1 MEWSNLLNWLGG
13 DLATKERREM
23 RRSWDEAQAA
33 WKTSRFP
40 GAQLT
45 HELLAIVHAAEDRA
59 HVQLAGPVVCKAAM
73 VVDELLF
80 TSGVSFCDPDWNI
93 IYADP
98 AVAIEFRQF
107 VKRRYRWCTSFNT
120 MFQVF
125 ENAMVEG
132 LSRVLTLLP
141 EACTGTWEADDEF
154 FGVPLIEMVDDPAEV
169 VGRLSYLAYM
179 PALRTYDIC
188 TEAREHLGQR
198 LLYASG
204 FQSEEE
210 WEKRQPPLTMPADQ
224 KKMAPVELAET
235 YLAGTAMLDFAKL
248 VVPFHISDE
257 ARFEHCHIVGGTG
270 HGKTQLM
277 QRMIHHDLVA
287 AQTRKRSVVVIDS
300 QGDLINKLV
309 RLELF
314 DPDSEH
320 SLAHKLVLIDPA
332 DVEFPCALNLF
343 DSQLERLQGYSP
355 ADRERVL
362 NGVVELYEMFFSSM
376 LGAELTSKQGV
387 IFRYLARLM
396 MVIPNANIHTLMQ
409 IMQDGRPFKPYMRQ
423 MEGSARWFF
432 EKEFFDKS
440 FGQTKQQILKRL
452 WGVLSTPAFERM
464 FAQPTNKLNL
474 FEALNDGKIILISTA
489 KDLLKNEGSA
499 LFGRFFIGMLAQVAL
514 ERSTQAPDDRT
525 PTYVYIDEAQEYF
538 DDSIATILNQARKY
552 KVGLTLAHQAL
563 DQLAPSLRSAILAN
577 TSLKCVGGVSSKDAS
592 TLSGELRVSSDFV
605 ETMKRHRDRTEFAVW
620 LKHKTPHAVRLS
632 IPLGFL
638 ERQPLMSED
647 AFDEVITNNRLR
659 YGTPLDDLP
668 QHAFADEFF
677 AEPEE
682 DEPKARRP
690 APPPQEKPATRTV
703 KPEPEPTPETEEEI
717 AAPPADPV
725 SPPYTNAERT
735 ENAEAFPIPEAA
747 PVRSPAGPKPRKPNA
762 ERELGKGGSQHRYV
776 QTLIK
781 GLGEERGFR
790 AVIEAPV
797 AGGQVDVALYRE
809 ELSIAC
815 EISVSSAAQYEAQ
828 NLAKCAA
835 AGFTYIFAIGN
846 NAKRLKAIETL
857 AKEALSEDD
866 FAKVLFLTPDAVAAV
881 LDELTPAATE
891 ENIVNGYKVKVSR
904 KTITSTDAKERRESI
919 ARIIANSL
927 RNMPKK

>member
-13 DLATKERREM
+13 DLATKEEREM
-23 RRSWDEAQAA
+23 RQRWEESNSLWEQ
-33 WKTSRFP
+33 SRFT
-40 GAQLT
+40 GAQLIEET
-45 HELLAIVHAAEDRA
+45 MDVVQRAANHAHIRLAS
-59 HVQLAGPVVCKAAM
+59 PVFLGACE
-73 VVDELLF
+73 VVDRLLYAQE
-80 TSGVSFCDPDWNI
+80 TSYIEPDWGLI
-93 IYADP
+93 TGDP
-98 AVAIEFRQF
+98 AIAIEFRKF
-107 VKRRYRWCTSFNT
+107 LTRRHRWCASFDHMLRT
-120 MFQVF
+120 FSEGVG
-125 ENAMVEG
+125 EG
-132 LSRVLTLLP
+132 LERVFALLP
-141 EACTGTWEADDEF
+141 DACSGTWSPEDEF
-154 FGVPLIEMVDDPAEV
+154 FGVPLIEMVEEPAEFV
-169 VGRLSYLAYM
+169 ERLMLLPFGPSLKH
-179 PALRTYDIC
+179 YDLC
-188 TEAREHLGQR
+188 ADAREQIDHNFWR
-198 LLYASG
+198 ASG
-204 FQSEEE
+204 VMSEEE
-210 WEKRQPPLTMPADQ
+210 FEHRRVTLIPPTKQ
-224 KKMAPVELAET
+224 KGMSPVELADT
-235 YLAGTAMLDFAKL
+235 YLFGTQALQFAKQI
-248 VVPFHISDE
+248 VPFHISDE

-287 AQTRKRSVVVIDS
+287 AQTQKRSVVVIDS

-314 DPDSEH
+314 DPGAPQ
-320 SLAHKLVLIDPA
+320 SLADRLVLIDPA

-343 DSQLERLQGYSP
+343 DTPLDRLQSYSP

-362 NGVVELYEMFFSSM
+362 NGVVELYEMFFTSM

-452 WGVLSTPAFERM
+452 WAVLSTPAFERM

-474 FEALNDGKIILISTA
+474 FEALNGGKIILISTA

-514 ERSTQAPDDRT
+514 ERSTLPADERT

-563 DQLAPSLRSAILAN
+563 DQLAPSLRSSILAN

-592 TLSGELRVSSDFV
+592 PLSGELRVSSDFI
-605 ETMKRHRDRTEFAVW
+605 ESMKRHKDRTEFAVW

-638 ERQPLMSED
+638 ERQPIMSEE
-647 AFDEVITNNRLR
+647 AFDEVITDNRLR
-659 YGTPLDDLP
+659 YGTPLSDLP

-677 AEPEE
+677 GEPEE
-682 DEPKARRP
+682 DEPRP
-690 APPPQEKPATRTV
+690 KRSAPTSKEKPRHLATEPEDNKGAAAPPPDRDSSSRSLQIE
-703 KPEPEPTPETEEEI
+703 EPH
-717 AAPPADPV
+717 
-725 SPPYTNAERT
+725 Y
-735 ENAEAFPIPEAA
+735 EAPEAA
-747 PVRSPAGPKPRKPNA
+747 PERPKVGSKPQKPTA

-776 QTLIK
+776 QHLIK

-797 AGGQVDVALYRE
+797 TGGQVDVALYSDGI
-809 ELSIAC
+809 SIAC
-815 EISVSSAAQYEAQ
+815 EISVSSTAQYEAH

-835 AGFTYIFAIGN
+835 AGFSYIFAIGS
-846 NAKRLKAIETL
+846 NAKRLKAIETIVR
-857 AKEALSEDD
+857 EALSEADY
-866 FAKVLFLTPDAVAAV
+866 AKVLFLTPDKVAAA
-881 LDELTPAATE
+881 LDDLAPNETE
-891 ENIVNGYKVKVSR
+891 ETVVKGYKVKLNR
-904 KTITSTDAKERRESI
+904 KPVTSSDAKERRDSI
-919 ARIIANSL
+919 NRIIANSL
-927 RNMPKK
+927 RKTLDV